1 MKVQMK
7 ILLGFLLVAAGAA
20 GVSSA
25 GEKHYD
31 AAFFAGKYEIVG
43 RRPDSNQTYSGTATI
58 SANGKKLKIVRSVN
72 GRMSEGIG
80 KFDRVTADEIP
91 VIKISFREDGRSAEE
106 TCMFAGDVDNYV
118 RMTCV
123 VYGKATK
130 KAGLETYFPN
140 YGQLEK

>member
-1 MKVQMK
+1 MKT
-7 ILLGFLLVAAGAA
+7 LLGLLLVAAGTV

-25 GEKHYD
+25 GEEHYD
-31 AAFFAGKYEIVG
+31 SAFFAGKYEIVG

-58 SANGKKLKIVRSVN
+58 SANGKELKIVRYIN
-72 GRMSEGIG
+72 GRVIEGIG

-91 VIKISFREDGRSAEE
+91 VIRISLRENGRLVEE
-106 TCMFAGDVDNYV
+106 TCMFAGDVDNYL
-118 RMTCV
+118 RITCV